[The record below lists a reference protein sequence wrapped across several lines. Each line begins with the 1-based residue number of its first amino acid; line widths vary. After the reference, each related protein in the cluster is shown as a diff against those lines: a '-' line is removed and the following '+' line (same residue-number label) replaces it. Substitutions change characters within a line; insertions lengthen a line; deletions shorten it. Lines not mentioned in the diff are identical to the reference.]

1 VNGTTGGGGGSGG
14 GGGTTSGTPLGSNTF
29 TISTVGSSAGS
40 TGTYTV
46 SHSTT
51 YLVTAQ

>member
-1 VNGTTGGGGGSGG
+1 VNGSGSGGGGGGSGDS
-14 GGGTTSGTPLGSNTF
+14 SGTPLGSNTF
-29 TISTVGSSAGS
+29 TITTAGTSIGS

-46 SHSTT
+46 RHTTT